1 MAKSLF
7 LEQRS
12 ILAVHAI
19 RLLITSVLL
28 TTAVPLPTLR
38 QSDVLTEGSSHSHF
52 WQVTRSLID
61 SGLLEQ
67 AQETL
72 RNEVKAHGENHET
85 LYLEGLILSRQKR
98 FREAL
103 FKLQQSLEFEK
114 RDSEIYKQL
123 ALSAVPLDRMDIAEP
138 ALKTTIELAP
148 DDYMAHFH
156 LGLLYFTTNRF
167 ALAEGQFQKVTEL
180 RPAYM
185 KGHEYLGLAQE
196 ELEEGEL
203 ALQSYHKAVELM
215 EQQGLK
221 DESPYLRLA
230 KFFWVRNRIEESMAP
245 SRKAVEINPKSA
257 EAHFIL
263 GRLLY
268 RLGRDEEALSSLR
281 RSTEIDEKFAEAY
294 YLASQIYLKQGREE
308 EARREMQNFRTAK
321 HQDPKL

>member
-1 MAKSLF
+1 MH
-7 LEQRS
+7 
-12 ILAVHAI
+12 VI
-19 RLLITSVLL
+19 RLLITIALLVTGIPLSTPGQSEVLSEAL
-28 TTAVPLPTLR
+28 GYSR
-38 QSDVLTEGSSHSHF
+38 F
-52 WQVTRSLID
+52 WQVTKRLIE

-67 AQETL
+67 AQENL
-72 RNEVKAHGENHET
+72 QSEIKAHGENHET

-103 FKLQQSLEFEK
+103 SKLQQSLEFDK
-114 RDSEIYKQL
+114 RDFEIYKQL
-123 ALSAVPLDRMDIAEP
+123 ALNAVALDRLDIAEP

-148 DDYMAHFH
+148 DEHMAHFH

-196 ELEEGEL
+196 ELEKDEP
-203 ALQSYHKAVELM
+203 ALQSYQKAVELT

-221 DESPYLRLA
+221 DESSYLRLA
-230 KFFWVRNRIEESMAP
+230 KFLWVRNRIDESVAP
-245 SRKAVEINPKSA
+245 SRRAVELNPKSA

-268 RLGRDEEALSSLR
+268 RLGQDEEALRSLR
-281 RSTEIDEKFAEAY
+281 RSTEIDAKFAEAY

-308 EARREMQNFRTAK
+308 EARREMQNFRKVK
-321 HQDPKL
+321 HRDPK